1 MSDENTQ
8 THDTDAGWWER
19 SLSRRDAH
27 KLGLGVAALAA
38 LAGCSSDEVKELDAL
53 EAQKKGGWDVGDTN
67 QQLVITGATT
77 QDSKGSADGWRRYLE
92 PAKMLEAIRPKN
104 ETYAAWQMPTLFQAL
119 EQKTLA
125 AQMRPMTVAETQDVY
140 GRARA
145 LGSLVTSVEDP
156 KETLVIVDV
165 PGPFATAAAAG
176 LSPFAEPV
184 FYMDNWPHPKGAV
197 PAELNLANAL
207 YYAQELEENKQ
218 KRDAAKAPAA
228 LILDAYRLTDN
239 VNPDVHFDNRY
250 FVSPPSADD
259 LKKAGV
265 KRVVYVPL
273 RETSNESDDLNEA
286 MVEYEAAGLAITQ
299 VPLTSF
305 ERDPNATVAEGDP
318 TGGYYYG
325 GSQHHHTYFYT
336 HYPMFI
342 WFPMPGYGWS
352 RATSAPP
359 RVRAPSYK
367 PRARPTMFSSRT
379 TGGGRGVGR
388 TKPTGFGRVSTRM
401 DSSGRILGTRSGS
414 VGRYRSSGSFGG

>member
-1 MSDENTQ
+1 MSDEMTKQ
-8 THDTDAGWWER
+8 TNDTDAGWWEL

-27 KLGLGVAALAA
+27 KLGIGVAALAA
-38 LAGCSSDEVKELDAL
+38 LAGCSDDEVKELDAL

-67 QQLVITGATT
+67 QKIVITGATT
-77 QDSKGSADGWRRYLE
+77 QDSKGGDGWRRYLE

-119 EQKTLA
+119 EQRTLA
-125 AQMRPMTVAETQDVY
+125 SQMRPMTVPETQDVY

-156 KETLVIVDV
+156 KETLLIIDA
-165 PGPFATAAAAG
+165 PGPFASAAAAG
-176 LSPFAEPV
+176 IAPFAEPV
-184 FYMDNWPHPKGAV
+184 FYMDNWPHPKGVV
-197 PAELNLANAL
+197 PAELTLANTL
-207 YYAQELEENKQ
+207 YYAQEIEEAKQ
-218 KRDAAKAPAA
+218 KRDAAKAPPA
-228 LILDAYRLTDN
+228 LILDAYRLAQN
-239 VNPDVHFDNRY
+239 VNHDTQFDNRY
-250 FVSPPSADD
+250 FVSPPAAED
-259 LKKAGV
+259 LKKAGI

-273 RETSNESDDLNEA
+273 KESSDESDDLNEA
-286 MVEYEAAGLAITQ
+286 MVEYEQAGLAITQ

-305 ERDPNATVAEGDP
+305 EKDPNAKVAEGDP

-325 GSQHHHTYFYT
+325 GSHQHHTYFYS

-342 WFPMPGYGWS
+342 WFPMPMYGWS

-359 RVRAPSYK
+359 RVRPPSYK
-367 PRARPTMFSSRT
+367 PRTRPTMFSSRT

-401 DSSGRILGTRSGS
+401 DGSGRILGTRSGS
-414 VGRYRSSGSFGG
+414 VGRYRSSGGFGG